1 MRGSPRYINTKAD
14 IINLLP
20 DYPDEVTAF
29 LQAIIDPKE
38 LNYWRPTGQ
47 VASEADGITDATHRV
62 YAMQDEM
69 TDPATTTYVQQEL
82 MADPNSRIYRMGF
95 ADVAEVEGII
105 NGH

>member
-1 MRGSPRYINTKAD
+1 MRGFPKFINTRAD
-14 IINLLP
+14 VLNLLP

-62 YAMQDEM
+62 YAMYDEM
-69 TDPATTTYVQQEL
+69 TDSTTYVQQEL
-82 MADPNSRIYRMGF
+82 VANPNSRIYRLGF
-95 ADVAEVEGII
+95 TDVAEVEGII
-105 NGH
+105 NGN